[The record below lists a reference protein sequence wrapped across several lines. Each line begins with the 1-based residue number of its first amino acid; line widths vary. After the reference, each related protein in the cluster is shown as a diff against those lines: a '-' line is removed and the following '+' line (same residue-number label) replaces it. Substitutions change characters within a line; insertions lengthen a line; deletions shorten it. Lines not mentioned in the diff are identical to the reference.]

1 MLVSVVKN
9 LIDQKAAAEPPAVDG
24 GMRAPHEPYR
34 NNYNTAELNTRRG
47 KIEDL
52 IKLSAQPASENGLE
66 NGTMPKINT
75 PYGNGR
81 HMGSPSIANAP
92 REIEIMED
100 VNMDNILELD
110 DVLPDLTP
118 MTMRPMGH
126 DTHATA
132 GAQETP
138 VGMVIPQ
145 SVIDEIVN
153 RVSAQLCE
161 RLSGEIARRI
171 APEVTELVKRRILAG
186 PALSRDAET
195 LLDID

>member
-1 MLVSVVKN
+1 LISVVKN
-9 LIDQKAAAEPPAVDG
+9 LIDHKAAAEPPAVDG
-24 GMRAPHEPYR
+24 GVMASHERYR

-66 NGTMPKINT
+66 NGTMLKINT

-81 HMGSPSIANAP
+81 HMDSPSIANAP
-92 REIEIMED
+92 REVEIMED
-100 VNMDNILELD
+100 VDMDNILELD

-118 MTMRPMGH
+118 VTMGPMRH
-126 DTHATA
+126 DTPATA
-132 GAQETP
+132 VPQETP

-153 RVSAQLCE
+153 RVAGQLCE

-171 APEVTELVKRRILAG
+171 APEVTELVRRRILAG
-186 PALSRDAET
+186 PALSRDSEN